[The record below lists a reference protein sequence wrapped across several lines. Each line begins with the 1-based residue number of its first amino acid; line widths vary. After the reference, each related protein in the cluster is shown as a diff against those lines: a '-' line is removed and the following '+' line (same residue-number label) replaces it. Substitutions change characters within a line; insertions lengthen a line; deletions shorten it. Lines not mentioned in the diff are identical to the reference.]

1 MNSLGFCSEFSMIL
15 LWILYD
21 FSMNSLWIF
30 FDIIETVL
38 PGECSY
44 CKKIKI
50 DLFSMTFL
58 WILYD
63 FSMNSL
69 WFCYEFSMILLW
81 ILYDFSMNSL
91 WIFFDIIDAVL
102 PGGCSY
108 CKKFNIGLGLLHLS
122 TYTIIGCNGNMR
134 YNRLLPNAHKKLHI
148 TIFCQN
154 IDVPDWPNLAQN

>member
-1 MNSLGFCSEFSMIL
+1 
-15 LWILYD
+15 
-21 FSMNSLWIF
+21 MNSLWIF
-30 FDIIETVL
+30 FDIIDTVL

-91 WIFFDIIDAVL
+91 WIFFDIIEAVL
-102 PGGCSY
+102 PRECSY
-108 CKKFNIGLGLLHLS
+108 CKKLNIDLGLLHFS

-134 YNRLLPNAHKKLHI
+134 YNRLLPNAYI
-148 TIFCQN
+148 NSPTINFAWTYISQ
-154 IDVPDWPNLAQN
+154 IDGKWVAAPQTFLFYFLK